1 MSATTTHEAETV
13 SNELYTGISPE
24 VRLELEKRERT
35 RKTRPGETL
44 LQYGVMPEQLVLLK
58 SGKVEISV
66 NSSAH
71 DVVLGTIGPG
81 KAFGMRAAMTGE
93 PAEITVTCIGECE
106 IDEIPIAEFQAVLQS
121 NPQLY
126 FVVAK
131 VLSADLKIVDEL
143 LRSCSR
149 RVVSAA
155 RKNLRE
161 V

>member
-1 MSATTTHEAETV
+1 MTATTTQE
-13 SNELYTGISPE
+13 SLLNELYDGIPLE

-44 LQYGVMPEQLVLLK
+44 LQYGITPDKLTLLN
-58 SGKVEISV
+58 SGRVEISV
-66 NSSAH
+66 NSSGH
-71 DVVLGTIGPG
+71 EVVLGTAGPG
-81 KAFGMRAAMTGE
+81 KTFGMRRAITGE
-93 PAEITVTCIGECE
+93 SAEITVTCLEQCE
-106 IDEIPIAEFQAVLQS
+106 ISEIAVAEFQAVLRDH
-121 NPQLY
+121 PQLY

-149 RVVSAA
+149 RVSSAVRA
-155 RKNLRE
+155 KNVRE

>member
-1 MSATTTHEAETV
+1 MSATITNAAIV
-13 SNELYTGISPE
+13 NELYEGIPSE
-24 VRLELEKRERT
+24 IRLELEKRERT

-44 LQYGVMPEQLVLLK
+44 LKYGETPSHLVLLN

-66 NSSAH
+66 VSTDH
-71 DVVLGTIGPG
+71 DVVLGNAGPG
-81 KAFGMRAAMTGE
+81 KTFGMRAALTGE
-93 PAEITVTCIGECE
+93 PAEITVTCLEECE
-106 IDEIPIAEFQAVLQS
+106 VSEIPAAEFQAVMRD

-126 FVVAK
+126 FSIAK

-149 RVVSAA
+149 RVSTAA
-155 RKNLRE
+155 RPKNSRE